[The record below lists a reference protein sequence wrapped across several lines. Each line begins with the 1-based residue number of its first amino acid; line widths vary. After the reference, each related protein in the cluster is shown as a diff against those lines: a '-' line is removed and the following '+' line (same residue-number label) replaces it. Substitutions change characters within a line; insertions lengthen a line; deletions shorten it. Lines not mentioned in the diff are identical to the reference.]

1 MLLVASM
8 EHAGEAQDQLDIYK
22 QQAKQILKK
31 LNTRS
36 PAKCSIESG
45 NPISS
50 GCINMVIIFDVFT
63 TITGRYCFHYII
75 DENVCYL
82 TLSDKGYPKRLVGST
97 NAKSAKQW

>member
-31 LNTRS
+31 LNPRS
-36 PAKCSIESG
+36 PAKCSIDSG
-45 NPISS
+45 PCRFNFYSCPWLMLYILL
-50 GCINMVIIFDVFT
+50 C
-63 TITGRYCFHYII
+63 TGHYCFHYII

-82 TLSDKGYPKRLVGST
+82 TLSDKGYPKRLVVKVAGGGM
-97 NAKSAKQW
+97 A